1 MARIPVY
8 ERRIAQ
14 ESNAPIAR
22 VGASPVAAALQN
34 LGQAGMQAVDRVMAA
49 DQAAAER
56 AKREAEEVDKAQV
69 PNLLSN
75 SCPAF
80 SRMSGSPTFQAWRR
94 SSSRCCQ

>member
-75 SCPAF
+75 GQVYWQQ
-80 SRMSGSPTFQAWRR
+80 RED
-94 SSSRCCQ
+94 